1 MTSSEGAGAPENAEG
16 QQQGQQDQQDQGQ
29 AEKTFTQADVDRM
42 ITERISRT
50 KATPPADYAELKAQS
65 KRLAE
70 IEDKGRT
77 DLERAQAAVVA
88 AETREREANARHG
101 ARLVR
106 AQFDVLA
113 ARRNPDAKTSD
124 ILEYVDLSRLVDEN
138 GEPDLKALT
147 AAVNR
152 LVPEP
157 AGGAPGVEG
166 GARKSPPA
174 GQNMDQLLRQAA
186 GRT

>member
-1 MTSSEGAGAPENAEG
+1 MTSSEGTGAPENAEDSP
-16 QQQGQQDQQDQGQ
+16 QDQQDQGQ
-29 AEKTFTQADVDRM
+29 GERTFTQADVDRM

-50 KATPPADYAELKAQS
+50 KATPPADYAELKAKS

-77 DLERAQAAVVA
+77 DLERAQAAVAA
-88 AETREREANARHG
+88 AEARERESNARHG

-124 ILEYVDLSRLVDEN
+124 ILEYVDLSRLIDEN
-138 GEPDLKALT
+138 GEPDLKALQ

-157 AGGAPGVEG
+157 LGGPPAVEG
-166 GARKSPPA
+166 GVRKSPPA

-186 GRT
+186 GRTG